1 MLLHRGKWLW
11 LCLSLVEQHRCH
23 SVKVVYKHIWVGC
36 QWWICLMDMKFLPAK
51 VCTIYLHHYQ
61 YATPLLMSC
70 WLHTLLL
77 LFSRDAKKCQGVLAA
92 LTTLQIRCLYSLDW
106 TGCKLYPL
114 RPTLGQ
120 ILLPTGLSESKS
132 VLLWLTGSANT
143 GSHGFHQHPRA
154 WRIHLCTF
162 LYLWGSHWA
171 RWVMWG
177 VLSVTKYGV
186 NLLEC
191 VGLWWRAVSIEAA
204 NE

>member
-1 MLLHRGKWLW
+1 MSRLSVMDIFNGHEVFAGKTMYNLPT
-11 LCLSLVEQHRCH
+11 SL
-23 SVKVVYKHIWVGC
+23 
-36 QWWICLMDMKFLPAK
+36 P
-51 VCTIYLHHYQ
+51 VCN
-61 YATPLLMSC
+61 PLLMSC

-92 LTTLQIRCLYSLDW
+92 LKMLQSGVCIHW

-132 VLLWLTGSANT
+132 VVLWLAGSANA

-154 WRIHLCTF
+154 WSIHLCTF

-177 VLSVTKYGV
+177 VLSETWCELVRV
-186 NLLEC
+186 C
-191 VGLWWRAVSIEAA
+191 
-204 NE
+204 